1 MTAKMLAA
9 GLDLNGVWDHRVRID
24 VKHGEI
30 ENADDLG
37 ARSVVVRAKH
47 VDGGSILI
55 GGKEALESVY
65 GRGENVFGP
74 VGRMTRRKE
83 VAEAW
88 REIRGEYEPESFH
101 MLTQDEWEEEEKI
114 DHESAL
120 LAQALSALGQ
130 VEGGGAKIMA
140 ASLVMR
146 DDEATTEAVQDD
158 VRRIL
163 GWHFLRGVRCDL
175 IWDSIAVAK
184 AAILNCPELRTGA
197 NIAIILS
204 YGKQIRIYRVT
215 IKEDNSREG
224 GDKRTPERF
233 SSQVQL
239 DPSGLAASNRIWH
252 KGWEG
257 SLNILSSAH
266 DQEKRAVFRQTR
278 QGEEWIQGDQAKAI
292 VRVKNAGGRP
302 NWTAFSPPW
311 MPGMQRPLSNI
322 EIGPDCSMAVV
333 WTPMGRTATKLLAS
347 CVKAEGVPIRVAAAS
362 WAAEGAALAARDLN
376 RGWVPWFDRLDRMSI
391 KVRRNGEEEELV
403 LIDDTESI
411 PAGTAYRTSDERA
424 LEISKNVYLER
435 DRLFVSLPLTK
446 GTGNGKW
453 SKTEQVK
460 LETKPKKRA
469 KIELRAK
476 QTPGQG
482 SAVIELRSDDYPPW
496 RDAPWIVQF
505 RRETPDQHDVNPA
518 LIRYE
523 PSKDAWN
530 RANGPHALRQAAAAL
545 ETPGGNLTDLQI
557 LAVREWLKEPLGN
570 PPLHKEHAV
579 GTDGRLPDN
588 ASRNDRAALD
598 KVLDWTE
605 KTLLERMHD
614 GTLEN
619 FKPATLNALHG
630 IHTWCFAKA
639 KKDVLELLIQA
650 TEGVEEIQRQL
661 LWDKYGG
668 ARRIIWQGL
677 GRSVTMRESI
687 ERVLDGALRNACES
701 EANTM
706 ACDAL
711 ACASHLLARRH
722 IAGLLVLNDGRRAEE
737 AAMIACNKV
746 HRMSESI
753 LYEPKNTF
761 IMKPRL
767 QLRYAV
773 LLAGGLARVKAMGAE
788 CLQQGTRLTGNL
800 ASALHQ
806 AIEEIDA
813 QKGWN
818 KAFDKELKRIMEALR
833 DVFEGGEQPDPN
845 LLKLLDKNA
854 ARKG

>member
-74 VGRMTRRKE
+74 VGRTIRRKE

-88 REIRGEYEPESFH
+88 REIRGEYEPESLYL
-101 MLTQDEWEEEEKI
+101 LTQDENEDEEKI

-130 VEGGGAKIMA
+130 VEDGGATIMA
-140 ASLVMR
+140 AGLVMR

-163 GWHFLRGVRCDL
+163 GRHFLQGVRCDL

-184 AAILNCPELRTGA
+184 AAILDCPDLRTGA

-204 YGKQIRIYRVT
+204 YGKQIRTYRVT

-233 SSQVQL
+233 PPQVQL
-239 DPSGLAASNRIWH
+239 DPCGSTANNRIWH
-252 KGWEG
+252 EGWEG
-257 SLNILSSAH
+257 SLNILRSAH
-266 DQEKRAVFRQTR
+266 DREKRAVFRQTR
-278 QGEEWIQGDQAKAI
+278 QGEEWVQGDQAKAV

-391 KVRRNGEEEELV
+391 KVRRDGEEEELV
-403 LIDDTESI
+403 LIDDTESV
-411 PAGTAYRTSDERA
+411 PAGTAYRTGDERA

-446 GTGNGKW
+446 GQGNEKW

-469 KIELRAK
+469 KVELRAR

-505 RRETPDQHDVNPA
+505 RRDVPDQHDVNPA

-530 RANGPHALRQAAAAL
+530 RTNGPHALRQAAAAL
-545 ETPGGNLTDLQI
+545 ETPGGSLTDLQI
-557 LAVREWLKEPLGN
+557 LAVRKWLQAPLGN

-579 GTDGRLPDN
+579 GTNGRLPNNVLPD
-588 ASRNDRAALD
+588 DRTALD
-598 KVLDWTE
+598 RILDWTE
-605 KTLLERMHD
+605 KTLLERTQD

-639 KKDVLELLIQA
+639 KNDVLELLIQA

-661 LWDKYGG
+661 LWDKDG
-668 ARRIIWQGL
+668 ARRSIWQGL
-677 GRSVTMRESI
+677 GRSLTMRESI
-687 ERVLDGALRNACES
+687 ERVLDGALRNACDS
-701 EANTM
+701 EANTDLW

-737 AAMIACNKV
+737 AAMIVCDKV
-746 HRMSESI
+746 RRMSECI
-753 LYEPKNTF
+753 RHVPKNTF
-761 IMKPRL
+761 IMQPGL

-773 LLAGGLARVKAMGAE
+773 LLAGGLARVKAMEAE
-788 CLQQGTRLTGNL
+788 RLQRGSSLADSL
-800 ASALHQ
+800 ASALHH
-806 AIEEIDA
+806 AIEKIDA
-813 QKGWN
+813 QSGWTVAYAKG
-818 KAFDKELKRIMEALR
+818 LRPIMEALR
-833 DVFEGGEQPDPN
+833 NVFEGGEQPDAN
-845 LLKLLDKNA
+845 LLKLLD
-854 ARKG
+854 R

>member
-1 MTAKMLAA
+1 MTAKKLVA

-37 ARSVVVRAKH
+37 ARSVVVRANH

-65 GRGENVFGP
+65 GRGKNVFGP
-74 VGRMTRRKE
+74 VGGMTRRKE

-101 MLTQDEWEEEEKI
+101 LLTQDEREEEEKI

-120 LAQALSALGQ
+120 QAQTLSALGQ
-130 VEGGGAKIMA
+130 VEDGGATIMA
-140 ASLVMR
+140 AGLVMR

-184 AAILNCPELRTGA
+184 AAILDCPELRTGA

-204 YGKQIRIYRVT
+204 YGKQIRTYRVT

-233 SSQVQL
+233 PPQVQL
-239 DPSGLAASNRIWH
+239 NPSGSVAGNRIWH
-252 KGWEG
+252 EGWEG
-257 SLNILSSAH
+257 SLNFLRSAH

-278 QGEEWIQGDQAKAI
+278 QGEEWVQGDQAKAV
-292 VRVKNAGGRP
+292 VRVKNAGDRT
-302 NWTAFSPPW
+302 NWTALSPPR
-311 MPGMQRPLSNI
+311 MLGMQRPLSNI

-333 WTPMGRTATKLLAS
+333 WTPMGRTATKVLAN
-347 CVKAEGVPIRVAAAS
+347 CVKAEGVPVRIAEAS

-391 KVRRNGEEEELV
+391 KIRRDGEEEELI
-403 LIDDTESI
+403 LIDDTESV
-411 PAGTAYRTSDERA
+411 PAGTTYRTGDDQA

-435 DRLFVSLPLTK
+435 DKLFVSLPLTK
-446 GTGNGKW
+446 GKGNGKW
-453 SKTEQVK
+453 SKTEQVE

-469 KIELRAK
+469 KVELRAR

-505 RRETPDQHDVNPA
+505 RRDVPDHHDVNPA

-530 RANGPHALRQAAAAL
+530 CTNGPHALQQAAAAL
-545 ETPGGNLTDLQI
+545 ETPGESLTDQQI
-557 LAVREWLKEPLGN
+557 LAVKKWLEAPLGN
-570 PPLHKEHAV
+570 PPLHKEYAV
-579 GTDGRLPDN
+579 GTDGRLPNNVSLD
-588 ASRNDRAALD
+588 DRRALD
-598 KVLDWTE
+598 RILDWTE
-605 KTLLERMHD
+605 KTLLERTQD
-614 GTLEN
+614 GTLKN
-619 FKPATLNALHG
+619 CKPKTLNALHG

-650 TEGVEEIQRQL
+650 TEGVEEIQRQF
-661 LWDKYGG
+661 LWDKDG

-677 GRSVTMRESI
+677 GRSVTMRDSI
-687 ERVLDGALRNACES
+687 ERVLDEALRNACES

-722 IAGLLVLNDGRRAEE
+722 IAGLLVLDDGRRAEE
-737 AAMIACNKV
+737 AAMIACDKMR
-746 HRMSESI
+746 RMSERI
-753 LYEPKNTF
+753 RYVPKDTF
-761 IMKPRL
+761 IMKPGF

-773 LLAGGLARVKAMGAE
+773 LLAGGLARVKAMKAE
-788 CLQQGTRLTGNL
+788 CLQQGTSLTGNL
-800 ASALHQ
+800 ANALHQ
-806 AIEEIDA
+806 AVEKIDA
-813 QKGWN
+813 QNGWN
-818 KAFDKELKRIMEALR
+818 MASAKGLRPIMEALR
-833 DVFEGGEQPDPN
+833 NVFDGGEQPDPN
-845 LLKLLDKNA
+845 LLKRLD
-854 ARKG
+854 

>member
-1 MTAKMLAA
+1 MTAKKLVA

-37 ARSVVVRAKH
+37 ARSVVVRANH

-65 GRGENVFGP
+65 GRGKNVFGP
-74 VGRMTRRKE
+74 VGGMTRRKE

-101 MLTQDEWEEEEKI
+101 LLTQDEREEEEKI

-120 LAQALSALGQ
+120 QAQTLSALGQ
-130 VEGGGAKIMA
+130 VEDGGATIMA
-140 ASLVMR
+140 AGLVMR

-184 AAILNCPELRTGA
+184 AAILDCPELRTGA

-204 YGKQIRIYRVT
+204 YGKQIRTYRVT

-224 GDKRTPERF
+224 SDKRTPERF
-233 SSQVQL
+233 PPQVQL
-239 DPSGLAASNRIWH
+239 NPSGSVAGNRIWH
-252 KGWEG
+252 EGWEG
-257 SLNILSSAH
+257 SLNFLRSAH

-278 QGEEWIQGDQAKAI
+278 QGEEWVQGDQAKVV
-292 VRVKNAGGRP
+292 VRVKNAGDRT
-302 NWTAFSPPW
+302 NWTALSPPR

-333 WTPMGRTATKLLAS
+333 WTPMGRTATKVLAN
-347 CVKAEGVPIRVAAAS
+347 CVKAEGVPVRIAEAS

-391 KVRRNGEEEELV
+391 KVRRDGEEEELI
-403 LIDDTESI
+403 LIDDTESV
-411 PAGTAYRTSDERA
+411 PAGTTYRTGDDQA

-435 DRLFVSLPLTK
+435 DKLFVSLPLTK
-446 GTGNGKW
+446 GKGNGKW
-453 SKTEQVK
+453 SKSEQVK

-469 KIELRAK
+469 KVELRAR

-505 RRETPDQHDVNPA
+505 RRDVPDHHDVNPA

-530 RANGPHALRQAAAAL
+530 RTNGPHALRQAAAAL
-545 ETPGGNLTDLQI
+545 ETPGESLTDQQI
-557 LAVREWLKEPLGN
+557 LAVKKWLEAPLGN
-570 PPLHKEHAV
+570 PPLHKEYAV
-579 GTDGRLPDN
+579 GTDGRLPNNVSPD
-588 ASRNDRAALD
+588 DQAALD
-598 KVLDWTE
+598 RILDWTE
-605 KTLLERMHD
+605 KTLLERTQD

-619 FKPATLNALHG
+619 FKLTTLNALHG

-650 TEGVEEIQRQL
+650 TEGVEKIQRQF
-661 LWDKYGG
+661 LWDKDG

-677 GRSVTMRESI
+677 GRSATMRDSI

-722 IAGLLVLNDGRRAEE
+722 IAGLLVLDDGRRAEE
-737 AAMIACNKV
+737 AAMIACDKV
-746 HRMSESI
+746 RRMSENI
-753 LYEPKNTF
+753 RYVPKNPF
-761 IMKPRL
+761 IMRPGL

-773 LLAGGLARVKAMGAE
+773 LLAGGLARVKAMEAE
-788 CLQQGTRLTGNL
+788 CLQQGTSLTGNL

-806 AIEEIDA
+806 AVEKIDA
-813 QKGWN
+813 QNGWN
-818 KAFDKELKRIMEALR
+818 MASAKGLRPIMEALR
-833 DVFEGGEQPDPN
+833 NVFDGGEQPDPN
-845 LLKLLDKNA
+845 LLKRLD
-854 ARKG
+854 